1 MKPDFETAA
10 LKATEVLIQNNI
22 SAAPVIPMPILKN
35 YPGVLVLSFTEMSMN
50 LGMDRSNLLE
60 LVGSENMDAVTYV
73 QPRGDHLQ
81 YIVAYNQRLPLYM
94 LHRSLA
100 RELGHIVLGH
110 DGSRPEEVRNAEAQ
124 CFAIHLICPRPLIQ
138 AFRETGLPMTIESI
152 GCMTGCYD
160 SCLSKMRNTPGVH
173 VPAELNR
180 QVRKQFSEYVS
191 TYSSFLSSHPFPSD
205 LVLTLANYGSYM
217 DFYEE

>member
-10 LKATEVLIQNNI
+10 LKATEILIQNKI

-35 YPGVLVLSFTEMSMN
+35 YPGVLLLSFTEMSMN
-50 LGMDRSNLLE
+50 LGMDRNNLLQ
-60 LVGSENMDAVTYV
+60 LVGDENMDSVTYV
-73 QPRGDHLQ
+73 QRDGDHLQ

-94 LHRSLA
+94 LQRSLA

-110 DGSRPEEVRNAEAQ
+110 DGSRPEDVRNAEAQ
-124 CFAIHLICPRPLIQ
+124 AFAIHLISPRPLLH
-138 AFRETGLPMTIESI
+138 AFRQSGLPLTIESI

-160 SCLSKMRNTPGVH
+160 SCLAKMRSTPGVH
-173 VPAELNR
+173 IPAELNR
-180 QVRKQFSEYVS
+180 KVRDQFSDYVA
-191 TYSSFLSSHPFPSD
+191 TYVRFLQSHPFPND
-205 LVLTLANYGSYM
+205 LYLTLANYGSYM